1 MICLVS
7 NTEREQGGNKM
18 NSIFSE
24 TRKLTFLGVMLA
36 LTIVFVAITAIP
48 TASATMALLLFIPT
62 IVTSIV
68 MGPKAGALMGFLAGA
83 TTMLRAIIAPLNPFD
98 VLFINPLV
106 SILPRIFVGVVP
118 FLVYKLIKSLMKNE
132 TGDKLAIL
140 LGGAFGAATNT
151 ALVMTML
158 YLVYAKK
165 VVEMVG
171 VGFKVFLVT
180 IITTNAILEV
190 TAAAILTV
198 PAVLAYRKISKQ

>member
-7 NTEREQGGNKM
+7 NKEREQGGSKM

-36 LTIVFVAITAIP
+36 LTIVFVALTAVP
-48 TASATMALLLFIPT
+48 TASATMAFLIFIPT

-83 TTMLRAIIAPLNPFD
+83 TTMLRAILAPLSPFD
-98 VLFINPLV
+98 AFFINPLI
-106 SILPRIFVGVVP
+106 SILPRIFIGITP
-118 FLVYKLIKSLMKNE
+118 FLIYKLIKGLIKNE

-140 LGGAFGAATNT
+140 LAGAAGAITNT

-158 YLVYAKK
+158 YIIYAQQ
-165 VVEMVG
+165 VVDMIG
-171 VGFKVFLVT
+171 VGFKIFLIS
-180 IITTNAILEV
+180 IITTNALIEAV
-190 TAAAILTV
+190 VAAILTV
-198 PAVLAYRKISKQ
+198 PAVIAYRKISKQ

>member
-1 MICLVS
+1 
-7 NTEREQGGNKM
+7 M

>member
-1 MICLVS
+1 
-7 NTEREQGGNKM
+7 M

-198 PAVLAYRKISKQ
+198 PAVLAYRKISK

>member
-1 MICLVS
+1 
-7 NTEREQGGNKM
+7 M

-118 FLVYKLIKSLMKNE
+118 FLVYKLIKSLMKNK

-198 PAVLAYRKISKQ
+198 PAVLAYRKISK